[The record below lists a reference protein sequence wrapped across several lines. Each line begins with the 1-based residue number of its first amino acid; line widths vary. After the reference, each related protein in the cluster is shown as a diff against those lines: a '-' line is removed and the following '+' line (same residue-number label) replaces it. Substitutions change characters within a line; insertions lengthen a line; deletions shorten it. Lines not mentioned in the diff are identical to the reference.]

1 MLKKFRTNID
11 NIDRKLLDLLNQR
24 ANIAKQVAD
33 YKKSSNNK
41 TIFRPDR
48 ESQIIKSLRVLNK
61 GPLNADHIHNIYREI
76 ISSCLSLETNLNV
89 SFLGPEGTYS
99 EIAMTKFFGSSIE
112 KNSKNNIHE
121 VFDSVKNRTCDYGVV
136 PVENSNQGSIKSTLD
151 FLIKYKVSIC
161 GEQNIPIKHCLMSN
175 NRSRANIKKVYAHNQ
190 TLSQCSAWLTKNYP
204 NAEYIASESNAQAAI
219 NAKKHKNT
227 SCIANEICSK
237 IYKLKIIARNIHDI
251 HNNTT
256 RFLIIGN
263 TEVAKSTND
272 KTTFT
277 MSLQNKAG
285 ALAKVLDILAINKIS
300 MTKIES
306 IPTKEKNWEYLFL
319 IDISGHI
326 NDKIVHNALKKIE
339 SSARFFQLLGSYP
352 KSID

>member
-11 NIDRKLLDLLNQR
+11 TIDKKLLELLNQR
-24 ANIAKQVAD
+24 ANIAKQVAE

-41 TIFRPDR
+41 IIFRPDR
-48 ESQIIKSLRVLNK
+48 ESQIIKSLRSLNK

-76 ISSCLSLETNLNV
+76 ISSCLSLEKNLNV
-89 SFLGPEGTYS
+89 SFLGPIGTYS

-121 VFDSVKNRTCDYGVV
+121 VFDSVKNNTCDYGVV

-151 FLIKYKVSIC
+151 FLIKYKVNIC
-161 GEQNIPIKHCLMSN
+161 GEQNIPIKHCLMSQ
-175 NRSRANIKKVYAHNQ
+175 SSSVSDIKKIYAHNQ
-190 TLSQCSAWLTKNYP
+190 TLSQCSSWLSKNYP
-204 NAEYIASESNAQAAI
+204 NAEYIASDSNAQAALI
-219 NAKKHKNT
+219 AKRHKNS

-237 IYKLKIIARNIHDI
+237 LYKLKIIARNIHDV

-263 TEVAKSTND
+263 TEVSKSKSD
-272 KTTFT
+272 KTSFI
-277 MSLQNKAG
+277 MSLHNKAG
-285 ALAKVLDILAINKIS
+285 ALAKVLDVLANNKIS

-326 NDKIVHNALKKIE
+326 SEKKVYNALTKIE
-339 SSARFFQLLGSYP
+339 SFSRFFQRLGSYP

>member
-1 MLKKFRTNID
+1 MLKKFREKID
-11 NIDRKLLDLLNQR
+11 LIDKKILNLLNQR

-33 YKKSSNNK
+33 YKKSSNN
-41 TIFRPDR
+41 TIIFRPDR
-48 ESQIIKSLRVLNK
+48 ESQIIKNLRSINK
-61 GPLNADHIHNIYREI
+61 GPLNNNHIYNIYREI

-99 EIAMTKFFGSSIE
+99 EIATTKFFGSSIK
-112 KNSKNNIHE
+112 KNSENNIHD
-121 VFDSVKNRTCDYGVV
+121 VFDAVKNKTSHYGVV

-151 FLIKYKVSIC
+151 FLIKYKVNIC

-175 NRSRANIKKVYAHNQ
+175 SSSKPKIKKIYAHNQ
-190 TLSQCSAWLTKNYP
+190 TLSQCSTWISRNYP
-204 NAEYIASESNAQAAI
+204 NVECIASDSNAQAAL
-219 NAKKHKNT
+219 NAKKYKNAA
-227 SCIANEICSK
+227 CIANEVCSK
-237 IYKLKIIARNIHDI
+237 LYKLKIISTNIHDI

-263 TEVAKSTND
+263 TEVSRSNND
-272 KTTFT
+272 KTTFI
-277 MSLQNKAG
+277 MSLRNKSG
-285 ALAKVLDILAINKIS
+285 ELAKTLQVLSENKLS

-319 IDISGHI
+319 IDLSGHI
-326 NDKIVHNALKKIE
+326 SDKNVSNALTKIE
-339 SSARFFQLLGSYP
+339 SSSQFFQLLGSYP

>member
-11 NIDRKLLDLLNQR
+11 TIDKKLLELLNQR
-24 ANIAKQVAD
+24 ANIAKKVAE

-41 TIFRPDR
+41 IIFRPDR
-48 ESQIIKSLRVLNK
+48 ESQIIKSLRSLNK

-76 ISSCLSLETNLNV
+76 ISSCLSLEKNLNV
-89 SFLGPEGTYS
+89 SFLGPIGTYS

-121 VFDSVKNRTCDYGVV
+121 VFDSVKNNTCDYGVV

-151 FLIKYKVSIC
+151 FLIKYKVNIC
-161 GEQNIPIKHCLMSN
+161 GEQNIPIKHCLMSQ
-175 NRSRANIKKVYAHNQ
+175 SSSVSDIKKIYAHNQ
-190 TLSQCSAWLTKNYP
+190 TLSQCSSWLSKNYP
-204 NAEYIASESNAQAAI
+204 NAEYIASDSNAQAALI
-219 NAKKHKNT
+219 AKRHKNS

-237 IYKLKIIARNIHDI
+237 LYKLKIIARNIHDV

-263 TEVAKSTND
+263 TEVSKSKSD
-272 KTTFT
+272 KTSFI
-277 MSLQNKAG
+277 MSLHNKAG
-285 ALAKVLDILAINKIS
+285 ALAKVLDVLANNKIS

-326 NDKIVHNALKKIE
+326 SEKKVYNALTKIE
-339 SSARFFQLLGSYP
+339 SFSRFFQRLGSYP

>member
-11 NIDRKLLDLLNQR
+11 TIDRKLLELLNKR
-24 ANIAKQVAD
+24 ANIAKQVAE

-41 TIFRPDR
+41 IIFRPDR
-48 ESQIIKSLRVLNK
+48 ESQIIKSLRSLNK

-89 SFLGPEGTYS
+89 SFLGPIGTYS
-99 EIAMTKFFGSSIE
+99 EIAMTKFFGSSVE

-121 VFDSVKNRTCDYGVV
+121 VFDSVKNNTCDYGVV

-151 FLIKYKVSIC
+151 FLIKYKVNIC
-161 GEQNIPIKHCLMSN
+161 GEQNIPIKHCLMSQ
-175 NRSRANIKKVYAHNQ
+175 SSSVSDIKKIYAHNQ
-190 TLSQCSAWLTKNYP
+190 TLSQCSSWLSKNYP
-204 NAEYIASESNAQAAI
+204 NAEYIASDSNAQAALI
-219 NAKKHKNT
+219 AKKYKNS

-237 IYKLKIIARNIHDI
+237 LYKLKIIARNIHDV

-263 TEVAKSTND
+263 TEISKSKSD
-272 KTTFT
+272 KTSFI
-277 MSLQNKAG
+277 MSLHNKAG
-285 ALAKVLDILAINKIS
+285 ALAKVLDVLANNKIS

-326 NDKIVHNALKKIE
+326 GDKNIYSALKKIE
-339 SSARFFQLLGSYP
+339 SFSRFFQRLGSYP

>member
-11 NIDRKLLDLLNQR
+11 TIDKKLLELLNRR
-24 ANIAKQVAD
+24 ANIAKQVAE

-41 TIFRPDR
+41 IIFRPDR
-48 ESQIIKSLRVLNK
+48 ESQIIKSLRSLNK

-76 ISSCLSLETNLNV
+76 ISSCLSLEKNLNV
-89 SFLGPEGTYS
+89 SFLGPIGTYS

-121 VFDSVKNRTCDYGVV
+121 VFDSVKNNTCDYGVV

-151 FLIKYKVSIC
+151 FLIKYKVNIC
-161 GEQNIPIKHCLMSN
+161 GEQNIPIKHCLMSQ
-175 NRSRANIKKVYAHNQ
+175 SSSVSDIKKIYAHNQ
-190 TLSQCSAWLTKNYP
+190 TLSQCSSWLSKNYP
-204 NAEYIASESNAQAAI
+204 NAEYIASDSNAQAALI
-219 NAKKHKNT
+219 AKRHKNS

-237 IYKLKIIARNIHDI
+237 LYKLKIIARNIHDV

-263 TEVAKSTND
+263 TEVSKSKSD
-272 KTTFT
+272 KTSFI
-277 MSLQNKAG
+277 MSLHNKAG
-285 ALAKVLDILAINKIS
+285 ALAKVLDVLANNKIS

-326 NDKIVHNALKKIE
+326 SEKKVYNALTKIE
-339 SSARFFQLLGSYP
+339 SFSRFFQRLGSYP

>member
-1 MLKKFRTNID
+1 MLKKFRSNID
-11 NIDRKLLDLLNQR
+11 TIDKKLLELLNQR
-24 ANIAKQVAD
+24 ANIARQVAD

-41 TIFRPDR
+41 IIFRPDR
-48 ESQIIKSLRVLNK
+48 ESQIIKSLRALNK

-89 SFLGPEGTYS
+89 SFLGPIGTYS

-112 KNSKNNIHE
+112 KNGKNNIHE
-121 VFDSVKNRTCDYGVV
+121 VFDSVKNKTCDYGVV

-151 FLIKYKVSIC
+151 FLIKYKVNIC
-161 GEQNIPIKHCLMSN
+161 GEQNIPIKHCLMSQT
-175 NRSRANIKKVYAHNQ
+175 SSIAGIKRIYAHNQ
-190 TLSQCSAWLTKNYP
+190 TLSQCSTWLSKNCP
-204 NAEYIASESNAQAAI
+204 DAEYIASDSNAQAALFV
-219 NAKKHKNT
+219 KKHKNS

-237 IYKLKIIARNIHDI
+237 LYKLKIIARNVHDV

-263 TEVAKSTND
+263 TEVLKSKND
-272 KTTFT
+272 KTTFI

-285 ALAKVLDILAINKIS
+285 ALAKVLDVLASNKIS

-326 NDKIVHNALKKIE
+326 NDKKVYNALKKIE
-339 SSARFFQLLGSYP
+339 SFSRFFQRLGSYP

>member
-11 NIDRKLLDLLNQR
+11 IIDKKLLKLLNQR
-24 ANIAKQVAD
+24 ANIAKEVAD

-41 TIFRPDR
+41 IIFRPDR
-48 ESQIIKSLRVLNK
+48 ESQIIKSLRALNK

-89 SFLGPEGTYS
+89 SFLGPIGTYS

-112 KNSKNNIHE
+112 KNSKKNIHE
-121 VFDSVKNRTCDYGVV
+121 VFDSVKNNTCDYGVV

-151 FLIKYKVSIC
+151 FLIKYKVNIC
-161 GEQNIPIKHCLMSN
+161 GEQNIPIKHCLMSQSN
-175 NRSRANIKKVYAHNQ
+175 SASGIKKIYAHNQ
-190 TLSQCSAWLTKNYP
+190 TLSQCSSWLSKNYP
-204 NAEYIASESNAQAAI
+204 NAEYIASDSNAQATLI
-219 NAKKHKNT
+219 AKKNKNS

-237 IYKLKIIARNIHDI
+237 VYKLKIIARNIHDV

-263 TEVAKSTND
+263 TEVSKSKND
-272 KTTFT
+272 KTTFI
-277 MSLQNKAG
+277 MSLHNKAG
-285 ALAKVLDILAINKIS
+285 ALSKALEVLASNKIS

-326 NDKIVHNALKKIE
+326 GEKKVFNALTRIE
-339 SSARFFQLLGSYP
+339 SFSRFFQCLGSYP